1 MSLSFLADQEI
12 ARRETAFIQRHV
24 KHRVT
29 ARAHMMLN
37 ELHLPADRLN
47 ALEAHLTPLAA
58 ENADRTYERF
68 ERVGRSGSLRSDRGH
83 HPLCCSVFG
92 NGCVES

>member
-37 ELHLPADRLN
+37 DSTCLRIDS
-47 ALEAHLTPLAA
+47 TP
-58 ENADRTYERF
+58 
-68 ERVGRSGSLRSDRGH
+68 
-83 HPLCCSVFG
+83 
-92 NGCVES
+92 